1 MCRLVHSMH
10 TACTR
15 HLAASGTVEIIEMA
29 EGLCVIAMADARDV
43 IQMPYLSLALLMCM
57 GVF

>member
-1 MCRLVHSMH
+1 MH